1 MARASNRYPLIRQLG
16 MLLRLSGAEP
26 RRWVLTTV
34 AASVLL
40 AALDM
45 AGVAAMIPLMQLI
58 TTGSADGFFL
68 KWVSDLAGST
78 SLGVLIPI
86 VSGIVVF
93 AFLIKTAGSLVFRWW
108 LLGRS
113 TRVTAVA
120 SSELMSRY
128 VLAPYAAHRARP
140 LSILYR
146 NINDSTNQAASVLLA
161 LVTLCSDILVLVAI
175 MLVLAI
181 ASPLVTAFAVLLFG
195 ALVFGVQRVLRSR
208 QLRLG
213 EEAAEAGLDAWQAL
227 MPGLD
232 GFRET
237 RLTSSASAFVRA
249 FREARL
255 RGAQVGRDI
264 AFISDIPRYLL
275 EIVFIVAVA
284 GIAGILFALGQG
296 SEIIAVL
303 GLFAAASM
311 RALPTMNRVSASVA
325 VMRAGQAGLRILVEA
340 MGELDDQG
348 LHDETPHSSAP
359 YRGDIELTGVSFA
372 YPDGDQ
378 LVVDDITLTIR
389 ENETTAFTGGSGAG
403 KTTLVDLVLGLLTP
417 QSGHITSGGRDVDD
431 DLANWYAG
439 IGVVPQDVFL
449 LNASI
454 ARNIAFGER
463 DDQIDEARVWEA
475 AAQAQ
480 LTEVLQSLP
489 EGLQTVVGD
498 RGVRLS
504 GGQRQRVG
512 LARALYRRPRLLVLD
527 EATSALDNA
536 TEHEIALTL
545 QSLRGQMTIVIVAH
559 RLSTVRSVDHLVHL
573 REGRIAAEGTFE
585 EVRRGD
591 AEFARLVELGTL
603 D

>member
-1 MARASNRYPLIRQLG
+1 M
-16 MLLRLSGAEP
+16 
-26 RRWVLTTV
+26 LTTV

-195 ALVFGVQRVLRSR
+195 ALVFGVQRMLRNR

-213 EEAAEAGLDAWQAL
+213 EEAAEAGLEAWQAL

-237 RLTSSASAFVRA
+237 RLTSSASAFVRS

-255 RGAQVGRDI
+255 RGARVGRDI

-284 GIAGILFALGQG
+284 GIAGILFAIGQG

-325 VMRAGQAGLRILVEA
+325 VMRAGQAGLRILVDA

-348 LHDETPHSSAP
+348 LHDEAPHSNTP
-359 YRGDIELTGVSFA
+359 YAGDIELSGVSFA

-417 QSGHITSGGRDVDD
+417 KSGRIASGGRDIDD

-454 ARNIAFGER
+454 AKNIAFGER

-536 TEHEIALTL
+536 TEHEIARTL

-573 REGRIAAEGTFE
+573 REGRIAAEGTFD
-585 EVRRGD
+585 EVRRHD
-591 AEFARLVELGTL
+591 SEFARLVELGAL
-603 D
+603 E

>member
-195 ALVFGVQRVLRSR
+195 ALVFGVQRMLRNR

-213 EEAAEAGLDAWQAL
+213 EEAAEAGLEAWQAL

-237 RLTSSASAFVRA
+237 RLTSSASAFVRS

-255 RGAQVGRDI
+255 RGARVGRDI

-284 GIAGILFALGQG
+284 GIAGILFAIGQG

-325 VMRAGQAGLRILVEA
+325 VMRAGQAGLRILVDA

-348 LHDETPHSSAP
+348 LHDEAPHSNTP
-359 YRGDIELTGVSFA
+359 YAGDIELSGVSFA

-417 QSGHITSGGRDVDD
+417 KSGRIASGGRDIDD

-454 ARNIAFGER
+454 AKNIAFGER

-536 TEHEIALTL
+536 TEHEIARTL

-573 REGRIAAEGTFE
+573 REGRIAAEGTFD
-585 EVRRGD
+585 EVRRHD
-591 AEFARLVELGTL
+591 SEFARLVELGAL
-603 D
+603 E